1 VAKEPVQRV
10 LDVEVWLNKSN
21 PPTIGVRAR
30 GQTGSPGYTNPE
42 LSVVQ
47 YVTPPEDGIQEIQF
61 LATPPQ
67 GGVIRPIDEV
77 EAETNLGEPQ
87 DWLRGVRVTGA
98 DGEEFVVRFAAQS
111 GDKPLQEVQFSD
123 GNTPQIQDDLVFL
136 GIDDPGPY
144 QPYLIA
150 GAGQVCS
157 DITLLSARG
166 VPATKVEMETKCVLS
181 IGGKCRAK
189 IDVPVAYRAN
199 TDIKAIARV
208 CYPSG
213 EDILDDIRDCLTQ
226 AVAAGV
232 VSGILAGNPAAFVPA
247 LKSYLVSCLK
257 SKAVSAARD
266 VEVSLDVRTERGPWR
281 RV

>member
-1 VAKEPVQRV
+1 MASEPVQQV
-10 LDVEVWLNKSN
+10 LDVEVWLNKTN

-30 GQTGSPGYTNPE
+30 GQTSSPGYTNPE

-47 YVTPPEDGIQEIQF
+47 YVVPPEDGIQEIEF
-61 LATPPQ
+61 VATPPP
-67 GGVIRPIDEV
+67 GVVIRPIDV
-77 EAETNLGEPQ
+77 IEAETNLGEPD
-87 DWLRGVRVTGA
+87 DWLRGVRVVGA
-98 DGEEFVVRFAAQS
+98 NNEIVVRFAAQK
-111 GDKPLQEVQFSD
+111 GDKPLQEVQVEPINASRSTD
-123 GNTPQIQDDLVFL
+123 EIVYL

-166 VPATKVEMETKCVLS
+166 VPATKVEMETKCILK

-189 IDVPVAYRAN
+189 TDVPVLYRAN

-232 VSGILAGNPAAFVPA
+232 ISGILTGNPAAFVPA

-257 SKAVSAARD
+257 SKAISAARD
-266 VEVSLDVRTERGPWR
+266 VEISLDVRTERGPWR